1 MREAIISTLAV
12 QKVSEGRSVE
22 VIAMLDAGAV
32 VPGMF
37 LHLPLNSMLD
47 LTLIVAKVTHDIE
60 GRTHIFLDCNDES
73 DAAFVVAFNFEN
85 DTLWVTES
93 GEA

>member
-12 QKVSEGRSVE
+12 RQASEGRSIE
-22 VIAMLDAGAV
+22 VIAMLDAGEV

-47 LTLIVAKVTHDIE
+47 LTLIVAAVTHDIE
-60 GRTHIFLDCNDES
+60 GRTHICLDCDNES
-73 DAAFVVAFNFEN
+73 EAAFVVAFNFEN
-85 DTLWVTES
+85 ETLWVTES